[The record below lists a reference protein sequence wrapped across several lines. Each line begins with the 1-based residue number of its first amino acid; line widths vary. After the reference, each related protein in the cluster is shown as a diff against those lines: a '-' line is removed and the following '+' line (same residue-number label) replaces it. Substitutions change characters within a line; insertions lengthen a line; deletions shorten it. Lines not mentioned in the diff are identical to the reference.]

1 MKVNISKILKVD
13 GESVNFTSEK
23 NIDNVEN
30 YPDVCEFLSPVKV
43 EGTVTN
49 LDGIFQVKAKGS
61 VTAKM
66 NCGRC
71 LKPTTVEIPVEI
83 NENFSVTGK
92 EKEETETFSG
102 DTIDIS
108 SVVGRSIL
116 IGLPMKVLCDNDC
129 KGLCPICGKDLNK
142 GACECDTSR
151 IDPRFESLRS
161 LFKLDE
167 EV

>member
-1 MKVNISKILKVD
+1 MNVNISKILKVD
-13 GESVNFTSEK
+13 GGNLGFEIEK
-23 NIDNVEN
+23 NIADIES

-49 LDGIFQVKAKGS
+49 FEGEFLVEGNGN
-61 VTAKM
+61 VTVLL
-66 NCGRC
+66 NCSRC
-71 LKPTTVEIPVEI
+71 LQPVKLEIQFGI
-83 NENFSVTGK
+83 KENFSNTG
-92 EKEETETFSG
+92 KEETETFLG
-102 DTIDIS
+102 DTIDLT

-116 IGLPMKVLCDNDC
+116 VNLPMKVVCDEDC
-129 KGLCPICGKDLNK
+129 KGLCPICGKDLNE
-142 GACECDTSR
+142 GDCECDTTY